1 MGRYSSSMELT
12 PFPSTEISLK
22 MNKKRSSH
30 LNGSGNGKR
39 VCNFDTRHGYEI
51 LKMLEEEIGIV
62 ERILYV
68 SRNQHR
74 GCVYFK
80 SMSNV
85 LLFLR
90 CLTN

>member
-1 MGRYSSSMELT
+1 MELT

-30 LNGSGNGKR
+30 LNGSANGKR

-74 GCVYFK
+74 GCIYFK

-85 LLFLR
+85 SLFLR